1 MNAGQTIIHKIVEVI
16 INPIIMLLFAGATFL
31 FMWGLVVFM
40 ANSDNASDRKKYID
54 HIIWGF
60 VGMLIIVTVYGILGL
75 VTGTLGVPLP
85 KMP

>member
-1 MNAGQTIIHKIVEVI
+1 MHKIVEVI
-16 INPIIMLLFAGATFL
+16 INPIIMLLFAAATFF
-31 FMWGLVVFM
+31 FMWGLVAFM
-40 ANSDNASDRKKYID
+40 AQSDSTDARKTGLN

-75 VTGTLGVPLP
+75 ITGTLGIPLP